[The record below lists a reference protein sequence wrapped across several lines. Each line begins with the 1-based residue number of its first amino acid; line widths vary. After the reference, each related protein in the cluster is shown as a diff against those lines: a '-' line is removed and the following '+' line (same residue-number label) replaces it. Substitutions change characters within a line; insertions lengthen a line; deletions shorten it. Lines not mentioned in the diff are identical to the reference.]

1 MQIQRINRDDPERI
15 FLNVIAENAVVEGDV
30 VQWSDTD
37 STTYPVG
44 IAVEDSVAND
54 MRVAGVITKTQATAG
69 GATILQIY
77 GYNDNITTDGAV
89 ASTDKV
95 LRAGAAV
102 AVGATEAEIIT
113 DITTADYSRLRD
125 IFAWNIKTDS
135 GTVGEGFIMT
145 MGIGM

>member
-1 MQIQRINRDDPERI
+1 MQIQRLNRSDPERI
-15 FLNVIAENAVVEGDV
+15 FLNCIAENAVVDGDV

-37 STTYPVG
+37 SAAYPAGV
-44 IAVEDSVAND
+44 AVEDSVAND
-54 MRVAGVITKTQATAG
+54 MRPAGVVVKTQPTAG
-69 GATILQIY
+69 GTTLVQVY

-102 AVGATEAEIIT
+102 AVGATEAEINT

-125 IFAWNIKTDS
+125 IIAWNIKTDS
-135 GTVGEGFIMT
+135 GTVGEGFIAT
-145 MGIGM
+145 MGMGM